1 MRSYAKWKERSNIS
15 VTNLLLDPLNPR
27 LPVAD
32 KSLSQAELIE
42 ELVQKDDVYPLAK
55 SIIEQGYF
63 PGEPLI
69 VIEDRGKK
77 WVIEGNRRIAAL
89 KLLLSPVAAPSAY
102 QSRFKSLADGI
113 DPTVLSKVRIL
124 IAPDRSAAAPIIMVR
139 HTQTQIKKWSTIQQA
154 KFFRQQV
161 DAGVTI
167 DQLVN
172 QYVITPDRMRQLL
185 RSYVLYDIAC
195 HLKFEDEISA
205 KVNDPR
211 KFPITTLDRV
221 CCEPEVQK
229 FLGIEFDDNLS
240 LKGKVKAS
248 EFKKGYTKIVD
259 DIASKKISS
268 RVVNTKEDAK
278 KYLSSFGEKA
288 PNLKMRGRF
297 TDASLTG
304 RKGARADT
312 PTKKPP
318 KKRSRPPKSASLI
331 PKGMRCT
338 VETQRI
344 YDVFMELKRLKVDR
358 FPNAVAILLRTLL
371 EMSVHNYLYKS
382 GQLKVMITERKSADK
397 NTPRRWSPKLSEML
411 SFVVNETPKDMMNP
425 LAMRVVEKLV
435 KERDKVVSSDSL
447 NFFVHNQFYTPTEER
462 LRALW
467 NELEELFKVTLHEPQ
482 SH

>member
-1 MRSYAKWKERSNIS
+1 MKLYAKWKEHTIS
-15 VTNLLLDPLNPR
+15 VTNLLLDPQNPR

-42 ELVQKDDVYPLAK
+42 ELVQNDDVYPLAK
-55 SIIEQGYF
+55 SITEQGYF

-69 VIEDRGKK
+69 VIEERGKK
-77 WVIEGNRRIAAL
+77 WVIEGNRRLAAL
-89 KLLLSPVAAPSAY
+89 KLLVSPAATPSAY

-113 DPTVLSKVRIL
+113 DPGALAKIRVLM
-124 IAPDRSAAAPIIMVR
+124 APDRSATAPIIMTR

-161 DAGVTI
+161 EAGVTI
-167 DQLVN
+167 DQLVS
-172 QYVITPDRMRQLL
+172 QYVITPERVRQLL

-195 HLKFEDEISA
+195 HLNLEDEVSA

-221 CCEPEVQK
+221 CCDPEVQK
-229 FLGIEFDDNLS
+229 FLGIEFDDNAAI
-240 LKGKVKAS
+240 KGKIKAS
-248 EFKKGYTKIVD
+248 EFKKGYTKMVSN
-259 DIASKKISS
+259 IASKKVSS

-278 KYLSSFGEKA
+278 KYLSSFGENT
-288 PNLKMRGRF
+288 PDLKKRGRF
-297 TDASLTG
+297 TEASLCG
-304 RKGARADT
+304 DRRSRADELL
-312 PTKKPP
+312 KKPP
-318 KKRSRPPKSASLI
+318 KKKSRPPKSAGLI

-344 YDVFMELKRLKVDR
+344 YDVFMELKRLRVEQ
-358 FPNAVAILLRTLL
+358 FPNAVAILLRALL
-371 EMSVHNYLYKS
+371 EMTVHNYLHKS
-382 GQLKVMITERKSADK
+382 GQLKVMITKRRNIDR
-397 NTPRRWSPKLSEML
+397 NTPKSWSPKLREML
-411 SFVVNETPKDMMNP
+411 GFVVNDMPQDMMNP
-425 LAMRVVEKLV
+425 LALRVVEKLL

-467 NELEELFKVTLHEPQ
+467 NELEELFKVTLHEP
-482 SH
+482 